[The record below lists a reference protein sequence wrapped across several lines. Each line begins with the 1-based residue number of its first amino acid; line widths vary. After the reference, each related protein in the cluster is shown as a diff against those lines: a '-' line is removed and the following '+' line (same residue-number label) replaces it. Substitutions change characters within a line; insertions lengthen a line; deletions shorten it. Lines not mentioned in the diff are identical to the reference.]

1 MTWHALSMAPN
12 DPLDEKPLRT
22 ASFVVHSTR
31 GVIRDQNT
39 RRKAMFI
46 LVLAALVLLFSGATF
61 LQSALN
67 PKEHPVWFILFW
79 VACAWLAVTAILLAI
94 FDMVVVRLDARRARR
109 TLQQDLKTDSPSPR
123 TDE

>member
-1 MTWHALSMAPN
+1 MTWQDLSMAPN
-12 DPLDEKPLRT
+12 DPSDEKPLRT

-61 LQSALN
+61 LQPALS
-67 PKEHPVWFILFW
+67 PREHPVWFILFW
-79 VACAWLAVTAILLAI
+79 VACGWLAVTAILLAI
-94 FDMVVVRLDARRARR
+94 FDMLVVRLEARRARR
-109 TLQQDLKTDSPSPR
+109 RLQQDLKTNSPGSG
-123 TDE
+123 TD